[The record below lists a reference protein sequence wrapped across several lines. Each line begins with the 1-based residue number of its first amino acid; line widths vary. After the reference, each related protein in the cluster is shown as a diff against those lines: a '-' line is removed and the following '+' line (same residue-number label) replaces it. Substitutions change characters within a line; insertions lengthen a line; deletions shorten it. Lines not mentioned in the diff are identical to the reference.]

1 MIKAIDHLGIITND
15 LQKSVEFYTDVLG
28 FSISA
33 KIEMDDAGFSA
44 IFVEKNGSKIE
55 LMGYRGEIPK
65 RSEGIEIKLGGGS
78 IPINDH
84 ITFTVDDIANT
95 VAELKE
101 KGVEFCLEPI
111 NLEGGM
117 KLASFKDPNGV
128 LIELVEHPRFNV
140 NKIYLRNFP

>member
-1 MIKAIDHLGIITND
+1 MIKTIDHIGIMTND

-33 KIEMDDAGFSA
+33 KIEMKEVGLSA
-44 IFVEKNGSKIE
+44 IFIEKNGSKIE
-55 LMGYRGEIPK
+55 LMGYGGEIPK
-65 RSEGIEIKLGGGS
+65 RSEGIEIALGGGS

-84 ITFTVDDIANT
+84 ITFTVDDIGAT

-101 KGVEFCLEPI
+101 KGVEFGLEPI
-111 NLEGGM
+111 QLESGM

-128 LIELVEHPRFNV
+128 LIELVEHPKQQ
-140 NKIYLRNFP
+140 NKSIEYIIV

>member
-1 MIKAIDHLGIITND
+1 MIKAIDHIGIISNN
-15 LQKSVEFYTDVLG
+15 LQQSVEFYTDVLG

-65 RSEGIEIKLGGGS
+65 RSEGVEIKMGGGS

-84 ITFTVDDIANT
+84 ITFSVDDITAT
-95 VAELKE
+95 VTQLKE
-101 KGVEFCLEPI
+101 KGVEFSLEPVQ
-111 NLEGGM
+111 LEGGM
-117 KLASFKDPNGV
+117 KLASFKDPSGV
-128 LIELVEHPRFNV
+128 LIELVEHPKR
-140 NKIYLRNFP
+140 